1 MRPNLGQSWGA
12 ADHTLP
18 PPPWQSKP
26 MPARVVES
34 APKKISLAIL
44 KPECSMIRY
53 PFVRAAVFAATVLL
67 GSTIAGA
74 AAVPAN
80 IAAAVAD
87 SNRPDA
93 DKTRDANRKPA
104 ETLTFAGIKPG
115 AQVAELLPGG
125 GYFTRLFSKAVG
137 SSGHVYAVVPAPF
150 ADAPADAPDFAARV
164 KAIAADPN
172 YANVSVVVEPFS
184 QLGVPAPVDL
194 VFTAQNYHDL
204 HNFPGLDVGVFN
216 KMVFDD
222 LKPGGIYLI
231 IDHAAEAGSGGRDTK
246 ALHRIDPKTVKA
258 EVTAAGFVFVGGSE
272 VLHQAGDDHT
282 LKVFDPAIRG
292 KTDQFILKFRKPKN

>member
-1 MRPNLGQSWGA
+1 MSRHAL
-12 ADHTLP
+12 L
-18 PPPWQSKP
+18 
-26 MPARVVES
+26 
-34 APKKISLAIL
+34 
-44 KPECSMIRY
+44 
-53 PFVRAAVFAATVLL
+53 FAAAFASAMTLTGTVA
-67 GSTIAGA
+67 SA
-74 AAVPAN
+74 ATVPAN

-87 SNRPDA
+87 ANRPDA

-104 ETLTFAGIKPG
+104 ETLAFTGVKAG
-115 AQVAELLPGG
+115 ATVAELLPGG

-137 SSGHVYAVVPAPF
+137 SSGHVYAVVPAPLPE
-150 ADAPADAPDFAARV
+150 APADAPDFAARV

-172 YANVSVVVEPFS
+172 YSNVSVVVEPFS

-222 LKPGGIYLI
+222 LKPGGLYVVL
-231 IDHAAEAGSGGRDTK
+231 DHAAQAGSGGRDTK
-246 ALHRIDPKTVKA
+246 TLHRIDPATVKA
-258 EVTAAGFVFVGGSE
+258 EVTAAGFVFVASSE
-272 VLHQAGDDHT
+272 ELHQSGDDHT

-292 KTDQFILKFRKPKN
+292 KTDQFILKFRKPRK